1 MSHTLFEG
9 KSMTS
14 STMATME
21 VSGGQRRRY
30 TVLSIIVITTIMRRK
45 NKHFTGA
52 GAEHV
57 RGQSDFFWFFFTCQI
72 LLKHAYNRNDG
83 ESG

>member
-1 MSHTLFEG
+1 
-9 KSMTS
+9 
-14 STMATME
+14 
-21 VSGGQRRRY
+21 
-30 TVLSIIVITTIMRRK
+30 MRRK

-52 GAEHV
+52 GGGAEPV

-72 LLKHAYNRNDG
+72 LLKQAYNRNDG